1 MARFL
6 LFAGP
11 MKRLSAIITLILF
24 ALMSGHSLAV
34 SEIHLA
40 SDASQITDALSLD
53 GVAGFVEGRAQEVL
67 RAAMTKEGGDWL
79 CDAFARAVNSAGRG
93 KGRIDLSMLFKQDA
107 ALKSAVQADL
117 KERLKAW
124 LPGKARELI
133 GRDLLGA
140 ALGSEGANE
149 AMKIAERVAAELDTS
164 LNDKLDAI
172 ASDLYDSTLYR
183 VRKELAEKGISQFL
197 DIEDLRGS
205 VRRAFELENVS
216 SLAASNLARVLGE
229 GTVLG
234 IRGRIE
240 DALSGNLPPEAM
252 DALRRGPEAFDRY
265 VEEARAKM
273 PGNLLLDFK
282 NSILNRPIIKLP
294 TAAYASML
302 AAVAAEHYAR
312 AYRGA
317 FVDAYE
323 LKRAVEV
330 TRVMVWQLKNKEA
343 ISLTLMQLGAMA
355 RDLAG
360 ALGMG
365 ISFDKALAK
374 AKAPLDRIQEK
385 ADRIDSMLG
394 KPMEL
399 AQAELRGLAMQME
412 AELKKIQE
420 ALTAPVRGALANLET
435 EMKRLREAAADALPF
450 DGVPG
455 SFDELKERLGLPEE
469 LLGERGRWK
478 PADAMGD
485 TLDKVK
491 GDLAVL
497 NERASDLIA
506 QAAADALETTHLLG
520 PAAAIMEIER
530 VPAQEPSDKGPL
542 DPVLLH
548 NGEYVQEVIDL
559 VIPGRGLDFRF
570 ARIYRGRS
578 DFKGELGWRWT
589 HSFAERLLPWE
600 DEGRSGLTHVDE
612 RGRKFFYAREGG
624 GFSSPPGVLSKL
636 SEVDGGKLRIISID
650 GVVTE
655 FDSRGRPLSKCERH
669 GNCMVYEYGEDGLLA
684 AIVDVFGRRVGF
696 ERRKDG
702 FIAGLKDFAG
712 RKVLFEYNEHGE
724 LIGVRSPAVA
734 EFPKGKL
741 TAYRYETPPEGAT
754 RSHRIS
760 MIMDPDGRV
769 FLRNRYDGAGRVIAQ
784 RYGDGAWMRV
794 QYATGT
800 GAIASR
806 AWIVDESGA
815 TTLYEHD
822 SEGHLVR
829 RWRWIGSA
837 YRMLEYAGFSD
848 GALAY
853 SCSPSG
859 RCEQYAYDAR
869 GLPVM
874 IAERSAG
881 EGPVRTTEMKRE
893 ERFGRI
899 EWVRYPTGR
908 EERTEY
914 SQQFPYDPEARYE
927 RCGPDSDWVRKAALL
942 FDGRGQLLEEKDANG
957 VVTTYEYYSA
967 QDPDGDGVAIA
978 SKDGPVFV
986 EDDGGGGGYLKR
998 VVTDARDGADRRAF
1012 GAVAQSSQSFRY
1024 DPIGNVI
1031 EQTGPDGSSVRFVV
1045 NSINGVMKEEGSGF
1059 WPIAYSFDANDNV
1072 SAIEI
1077 QRPGSVVVHRFEHD
1091 SLDRLVKTDMQES
1104 SETRLVARY
1113 AYDAGG
1119 RLASRTMPEGN
1130 RTEYLYDD
1138 DGRMRCIV
1146 HGAGS
1151 EVSSRE
1157 CVERDLDGDVIAYID
1172 GGGSITRFERNGFG
1186 EIVAE
1191 TDVLRNRTDYSRDGA
1206 GRVVA
1211 IRMTDTDGVL
1221 LSEER
1226 LEYAGE
1232 MIAQHS
1238 QRLWRDDPE
1247 KSRWVRTNRQ
1257 YDAQGRLVSETDAL
1271 GSRTSYE
1278 YDGLGELARMVA
1290 PDGSAGVFVRDRSG
1304 RVIEGFVEKE
1314 GKRYGLVERRYHG
1327 AGMLASHTEGTEN
1340 PWRYK
1345 YDGMGL
1351 LQSAMDPSGIESIF
1365 EYDDMGRR
1373 IAIAR
1378 QGKGLKSAA
1387 KLGWDGNGRLAAIV
1401 DPNGNRTSFEYDAQD
1416 RLSIERF
1423 ADGSEQ
1429 RSAYDGAGR
1438 VLKVINRDGGVME
1451 IERDPAG
1458 RMTRRT
1464 ATQVAPSPFPLPRGE
1479 RVRERVT
1486 VQIFDYDGM
1495 GRIVRA
1501 FDENDPSDSW
1511 DDSDVRI
1518 AYDSMSRPIAEG
1530 SGDSWIVRSFD
1541 DAGRRIALSLPGDGS
1556 LYYAYDAAGGLA
1568 SIMGPKGSVAQIS
1581 RDPLGNLIAAKM
1593 ADGVSL
1599 SVDRDAWGR
1608 EMSRRYARG
1617 EDLLA
1622 SWRHER
1628 DGAGKAVSTSDSLL
1642 DAAIRYGRDGLGR
1655 LTEAV
1660 SIGAISYGYE
1670 YDPAGNVLAIVDN
1683 SGVRRMRYNSL
1694 NQVVSSSSQ
1703 GEELLFEYDGAG
1715 RLISD
1720 GEQRYGY
1727 DPFGRLSSII
1737 TPSELDHRRRYDA
1750 FDRLAI
1756 EGGEGDAYARFIW
1769 DGWRLASFYDDEDE
1783 RFDFAHAEGLATP
1796 LAYLRG
1802 DQTSSIV
1809 TDGNASA
1816 RAAVEAGALSQ
1827 RCDFH
1832 PYGEAID
1839 VEGCMGRRH
1848 PFGFAG
1854 QLHDVADGLVYM
1866 RYRHYVPRIAAFA
1879 TPDLLSHKF
1888 PQYADAAF
1896 EMAPGLSYH
1905 AGQGQASRAAI
1916 PNRPLGSMESFG
1928 AYPFGRWFAFATPG
1942 AAAGE
1947 VDLYAYAQGDPIS
1960 NWDPWGLASLFFDRD
1975 RETMMLF
1982 DGEGYLVTEYQ
1993 AANRTTRPKT
2003 DPAVVGGRGPVPDGE
2018 FTIGVPEFYSAQ
2030 YRNDFYR
2037 RFGLGHPLPGES
2049 RVSGP
2054 GWAGMMDGRYNVS
2067 QGRIRFRVGA
2077 PTGGVD
2083 RIAWNRGLFVHGGRY
2098 NRHTSRTHGCI
2109 RARDDELETL
2119 AANFIAFQRQGDAVD
2134 TLYVE

>member
-1 MARFL
+1 
-6 LFAGP
+6 
-11 MKRLSAIITLILF
+11 
-24 ALMSGHSLAV
+24 MSGHSLAV

-40 SDASQITDALSLD
+40 SDASQITDTLSLD
-53 GVAGFVEGRAQEVL
+53 GVAGFVEGRAREAM
-67 RAAMTKEGGDWL
+67 RAAMTKEGSDWL
-79 CDAFARAVNSAGRG
+79 CDAFARAVNSSGRG
-93 KGRIDLSMLFKQDA
+93 DGPIDLSVLFRQDA
-107 ALKSAVQADL
+107 GLKSAVQADL

-140 ALGSEGANE
+140 VLGSEGAEE

-172 ASDLYDSTLYR
+172 ASDLYDSTLDR
-183 VRKELAEKGISQFL
+183 VRKELAEKGISQFI

-252 DALRRGPEAFDRY
+252 EALRRGPEAFDRY
-265 VEEARAKM
+265 VEEARARM
-273 PGNLLLDFK
+273 PGNVLLDFK
-282 NSILNRPIIKLP
+282 DSILNRPIIKLP

-317 FVDAYE
+317 FVDAHE

-330 TRVMVWQLKNKEA
+330 TRVMVWQIENKEA

-355 RDLAG
+355 GDLAG

-365 ISFDKALAK
+365 VSFDKALAK
-374 AKAPLDRIQEK
+374 VTAPLDRVQEK
-385 ADRIDSMLG
+385 ADRIDSMLAR
-394 KPMEL
+394 PMEL

-435 EMKRLREAAADALPF
+435 EMKRLGEAAADALPF
-450 DGVPG
+450 DGVPT

-469 LLGERGRWK
+469 LLGERGRWR
-478 PADAMGD
+478 PADAMGE

-491 GDLAVL
+491 GDMAAL

-548 NGEYVQEVIDL
+548 NGEYVQEVTDL

-612 RGRKFFYAREGG
+612 RGRKFFYAREKD
-624 GFSSPPGVLSKL
+624 GFSSSSGVLSKL
-636 SEVDGGKLRIISID
+636 SEVDDGKFLITSVD

-669 GNCMVYEYGEDGLLA
+669 GNCMVYEYGGDGILA
-684 AIVDVFGRRVGF
+684 AIVDVFGRRVVF
-696 ERRKDG
+696 ERRDDG
-702 FIAGLKDFAG
+702 FISSIEDFAG
-712 RKVLFEYNEHGE
+712 RKIRFEYNGHGE

-741 TAYRYETPPEGAT
+741 TAYRYETPPEGDP

-760 MIMDPDGRV
+760 MIMDPAGRV
-769 FLRNRYDGAGRVIAQ
+769 FLRNRYDGEGRVIAQ

-794 QYATGT
+794 QYAAGT

-806 AWIVDESGA
+806 AWIVDESGV

-829 RWRWIGSA
+829 RWRWLGNA
-837 YRMLEYAGFSD
+837 YRILEYAGFSD

-859 RCEQYAYDAR
+859 RCEQYAYDER
-869 GLPVM
+869 GLPMM
-874 IAERSAG
+874 IAERPAG
-881 EGPVRTTEMKRE
+881 EGPVRATEMKRE

-899 EWVRYPTGR
+899 EWVKYPDGL

-914 SQQFPYDPEARYE
+914 SQQSPYDPEARYE
-927 RCGPDSDWVRKAALL
+927 RCDPDSDWVRKAAFL
-942 FDGRGQLLEEKDANG
+942 FDGRGQLLEEKDANN

-967 QDPDGDGVAIA
+967 QDPDGDGVAIV

-986 EDDGGGGGYLKR
+986 EDDGDGGGYLKR
-998 VVTDARDGADRRAF
+998 VVTDAREGADRRAF

-1031 EQTGPDGSSVRFVV
+1031 EQTGPDGSSVKFVV
-1045 NSINGVMKEEGSGF
+1045 NSINGVMKEEAEGL

-1077 QRPGSVVVHRFEHD
+1077 QRPGSTVAHRFEHD
-1091 SLDRLVKTDMQES
+1091 SLDRLVKRDMQES
-1104 SETRLVARY
+1104 SEARLVTKY

-1119 RLASRTMPEGN
+1119 RLASSTMPEGN

-1146 HGAGS
+1146 RGAGS

-1157 CVERDLDGDVIAYID
+1157 CVERDLDGEAIVYID
-1172 GGGSITRFERNGFG
+1172 GGGGIARLERNGFG
-1186 EIVAE
+1186 EIVSE
-1191 TDVLRNRTDYSRDGA
+1191 TDALGNRIDYARDRA
-1206 GRVVA
+1206 GRIVA
-1211 IRMTDTDGVL
+1211 IKRMDADGVL

-1226 LEYAGE
+1226 FEYAGE
-1232 MIAQHS
+1232 MIAQRS
-1238 QRLWRDDPE
+1238 QRLWREDP
-1247 KSRWVRTNRQ
+1247 KNSRWVSTSRK
-1257 YDAQGRLVSETDAL
+1257 YDVQGRLISEADAL

-1290 PDGSAGVFVRDRSG
+1290 PDGSAEVFVRDRSG
-1304 RVIEGFVEKE
+1304 RVIESFVEKE
-1314 GKRYGLVERRYHG
+1314 GKRYGLVERRYRG
-1327 AGMLASHTEGTEN
+1327 AGMLASHTEGTES
-1340 PWRYK
+1340 PWRYR

-1351 LQSAMDPSGIESIF
+1351 LRSAMDPSGIESIF

-1378 QGKGLKSAA
+1378 QGDGLKSMA
-1387 KLGWDGNGRLAAIV
+1387 KFGWDGNGRLAAIV

-1438 VLKVINRDGGVME
+1438 VSKMINRDGGVME

-1464 ATQVAPSPFPLPRGE
+1464 ATQGAPSPFPLPRGE
-1479 RVRERVT
+1479 SLPAGQAGVRERAT
-1486 VQIFDYDGM
+1486 IQTFEYDGM
-1495 GRIVRA
+1495 GRLLRA

-1511 DDSDVRI
+1511 DDSEVRI

-1541 DAGRRIALSLPGDGS
+1541 DAGRRIALSLPGGGS

-1568 SIMGPKGSVAQIS
+1568 SMMGPKGSVAQIS

-1608 EMSRRYARG
+1608 EISRRYARG
-1617 EDLLA
+1617 DDLLA
-1622 SWRHER
+1622 SWKRER
-1628 DGAGKAVSTSDSLL
+1628 DGAGKVVSTNDSLL
-1642 DAAIRYGRDGLGR
+1642 DATIRYGRDGLGR
-1655 LTEAV
+1655 LTEAASV
-1660 SIGAISYGYE
+1660 GAISYGYE
-1670 YDPAGNVLAIVDN
+1670 YDPAGNVLAMDDG
-1683 SGVRRMRYNSL
+1683 SGVRRMRYNAL

-1703 GEELLFEYDGAG
+1703 GGELLFEYDGAG

-1737 TPSELDHRRRYDA
+1737 TPSELYHRRRYDA
-1750 FDRLAI
+1750 FARLVI
-1756 EGGEGDAYARFIW
+1756 EGGEGDTYARFIW
-1769 DGWRLASFYDDEDE
+1769 DGWRLASFYDDEEE
-1783 RFDFAHAEGLATP
+1783 RFDFAHAEGLAAP

-1802 DQTSSIV
+1802 DHTSSIV

-1816 RAAVEAGALSQ
+1816 RAAVEEGALSQ

-1839 VEGCMGRRH
+1839 VEVCMGRRH

-1879 TPDLLSHKF
+1879 TPDPLGYKF
-1888 PQYADAAF
+1888 PQYADATF

-1928 AYPFGRWFAFATPG
+1928 AYPFGRWFADG
-1942 AAAGE
+1942 AFDAGVGE
-1947 VDLYAYAQGDPIS
+1947 INLYAYAQGDPIS

-1993 AANRTTRPKT
+1993 AANRTTRPKV

-2018 FTIGVPEFYSAQ
+2018 FTIGVPEFYSVQ

-2054 GWAGMMDGRYNVS
+2054 GWAGVMDGSYNVS

-2134 TLYVE
+2134 MLYVE